1 MSGAIVADKSR
12 CRGEYF
18 ISGPIVLLQLY
29 FPDVSKALRE
39 SEDILYF
46 SSSERVNRLVIV
58 SDYHKEMKARMD
70 EGREVTPLFYEKDK
84 AFARTLR
91 MKKNLLGHFKKF
103 KQYYE
108 KKN

>member
-1 MSGAIVADKSR
+1 
-12 CRGEYF
+12 
-18 ISGPIVLLQLY
+18 
-29 FPDVSKALRE
+29 
-39 SEDILYF
+39 
-46 SSSERVNRLVIV
+46 
-58 SDYHKEMKARMD
+58 MKARMD